1 MNNIYLLSFLSS
13 FIFTIILFI
22 LFIPLFRYLKC
33 GQSIRLEGPKEHY
46 KKSGSPTM
54 GGVLITLGFSI
65 PFLIVT
71 NLICHIPFNTCFL
84 FILPSYLYMIIGFID
99 DYLIVIRK
107 NNQGLKPR
115 TKIIMQIIGVII
127 YYIFFVNQ
135 SFSHIVQIFSF
146 KIDLKWGYGL
156 FILLMFVA
164 SSNAVNLSDGLD
176 GLATGLS
183 IISFICI
190 FIISY
195 IKQNQLVLLF
205 SIFMIA
211 SLMAFLIF
219 NANPAKIFMGD
230 AGSLMLGAN
239 AMILL
244 EEELLLI
251 IVGFAFVIET
261 LSVIFQVIY
270 FKITKGK
277 RLFLMS
283 PLHHHFELK
292 GYNEWQ
298 IDLLFWLI
306 GFIAC
311 IIAISIILGGLL

>member
-46 KKSGSPTM
+46 KKSGTPTM

-156 FILLMFVA
+156 FSNRILHNIFYMYFYNILYK
-164 SSNAVNLSDGLD
+164 
-176 GLATGLS
+176 TKS
-183 IISFICI
+183 ISIVIFYFHDCFI
-190 FIISY
+190 
-195 IKQNQLVLLF
+195 NG
-205 SIFMIA
+205 
-211 SLMAFLIF
+211 IF
-219 NANPAKIFMGD
+219 NI
-230 AGSLMLGAN
+230 
-239 AMILL
+239 
-244 EEELLLI
+244 
-251 IVGFAFVIET
+251 
-261 LSVIFQVIY
+261 
-270 FKITKGK
+270 
-277 RLFLMS
+277 
-283 PLHHHFELK
+283 
-292 GYNEWQ
+292 
-298 IDLLFWLI
+298 
-306 GFIAC
+306 
-311 IIAISIILGGLL
+311 